1 MEMEALLKELGITKK
16 GEKSK
21 NGAYIIDFDNSDEWG
36 KYFSKLDRNK
46 DVEELEENSMLV
58 IHGANIMF
66 VYKDMQINLKADYD
80 SDSYKLV
87 ANKFDL
93 DNYEEL
99 VNGDEDNNED
109 EKGEE

>member
-1 MEMEALLKELGITKK
+1 MEELLRELGITKK

-21 NGAYIIDFDNSDEWG
+21 DGSYVIDIDNSDEWG
-36 KYFSKLDRNK
+36 KYFSKLDRNS

-58 IHGANIMF
+58 THGANIMF
-66 VYKDMQINLKADYD
+66 VYKDMQINLIADYD

-87 ANKFDL
+87 ANKFDW
-93 DNYEEL
+93 DNYEKL
-99 VNGDEDNNED
+99 VNDEDENKD